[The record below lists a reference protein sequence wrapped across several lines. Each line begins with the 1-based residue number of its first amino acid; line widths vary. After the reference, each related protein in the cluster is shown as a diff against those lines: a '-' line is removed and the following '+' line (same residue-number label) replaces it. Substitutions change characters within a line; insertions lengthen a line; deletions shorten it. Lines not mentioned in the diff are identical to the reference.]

1 MKKLIHAAA
10 FTLVIASTVPSAW
23 AKSPNDANFS
33 HLGKSAAIPND
44 ALVQGAT
51 HKFDVYV

>member
-10 FTLVIASTVPSAW
+10 FTLVIAFTVPSAW

-33 HLGKSAAIPND
+33 HLGKSTAIP
-44 ALVQGAT
+44 
-51 HKFDVYV
+51 KISS